1 MFRTV
6 ICVVLVW
13 AGLTMSAWAQI
24 NLQPKYGGV
33 EKNAAQKA
41 ADAEFLAG
49 VNRYF
54 NNDRTKAGQES
65 AKRGWDFLQEG
76 NLDDAMRR
84 FNQAWLL
91 NSSEG
96 SALWGMAVVQML
108 KQQIEQ
114 GMRLFE
120 EAAETQS
127 GNIDFAVD
135 HARAMGAA
143 AAATNN
149 QDLLE
154 KAWTRFEQNYQ
165 KAPTHT
171 LNLQN
176 WAISYYYVGMYPEAW
191 QKVQLAEKTPRAAVL
206 DQRFIHDLAEK
217 MPRPQP

>member
-1 MFRTV
+1 MLKKLAG
-6 ICVVLVW
+6 VVLIWV
-13 AGLTMSAWAQI
+13 GLTMSAWAQT

-41 ADAEFLAG
+41 ADVEFLAG
-49 VNRYF
+49 VDKYF
-54 NNDRTKAGQES
+54 NNDRTKAAKES
-65 AKRGWDFLQEG
+65 SKRGWDFLRKG
-76 NLDDAMRR
+76 NVDDAMRR

-91 NSSEG
+91 NPKEG
-96 SALWGMAVVQML
+96 SALWGMAVVQMV

-127 GNIDFAVD
+127 EDIDFAVD

-143 AAATNN
+143 AAAANS

-154 KAWTRFEQNYQ
+154 KAWIRFEQNYQ

-191 QKVQLAEKTPRAAVL
+191 QKVLLAEKTPSAAVL